1 MVAFRWS
8 ELGSISATIVKPIT
22 IISLVLMSFGC
33 SGTVNDNRPFV
44 LVTTNILADAVREIA
59 GDGLRVE
66 ALMGAGTDP
75 HLYKARFSDIRR
87 IEEAEL
93 ILYNGLYLE
102 GKLSE
107 ILDQMPGRAVAVA
120 DVLPNELLLK
130 ADDGENVTDPHI
142 WFDVA
147 LWSRVVLGVGETLAD
162 FDKAN
167 AETYRQRAADVSAE
181 LDNVHAEVTK
191 AVATIPADSR
201 TLITAH
207 DAFGYF
213 GRAYGI
219 DVRGLQGI
227 STVSEYGVRDVSSLV
242 SFVVE
247 NRIPA
252 VFIESGIPP
261 RSVESVIAG
270 ARQRGHSVKEGGL
283 LYSDSLGGEGEP
295 GATYIGM
302 VRHNM
307 NTIVKALG
315 GSL

>member
-1 MVAFRWS
+1 
-8 ELGSISATIVKPIT
+8 VKFVT
-22 IISLVLMSFGC
+22 IIVLALISFGC
-33 SGTVNDNRPFV
+33 SSSADDKRPMV

-59 GDGLRVE
+59 GDDLRVE

-87 IEEAEL
+87 LEQADL
-93 ILYNGLYLE
+93 ILYNGLHLE

-120 DVLPNELLLK
+120 DVLPIELLLK
-130 ADDGENVTDPHI
+130 ADDGDDVLDPHI
-142 WFDVA
+142 WFDVS
-147 LWSRVVLGVGETLAD
+147 LWSRVVSGVGETLAE
-162 FDKAN
+162 FDKGKAQV
-167 AETYRQRAADVSAE
+167 YRQRAAAFASLLDSLHLEVRSAVE
-181 LDNVHAEVTK
+181 
-191 AVATIPADSR
+191 TIPTDSKV
-201 TLITAH
+201 LITAH

-213 GRAYGI
+213 GRAYDI

-242 SFVVE
+242 TFVVD
-247 NRIPA
+247 NNVPA
-252 VFIESGIPP
+252 IFVESGIPP

-270 ARQRGHSVKEGGL
+270 ARQRGHTVAEGGM

-295 GATYIGM
+295 GATYVGM

-307 NTIVKALG
+307 KTIVRALG
-315 GSL
+315 GTL